1 MMQRM
6 RNALA
11 DLLVGMVV
19 ILVAFWLL
27 RRVIG
32 LVIWGTSVVLIVL
45 VVVLALRIAAK
56 IRG

>member
-1 MMQRM
+1 MSRL
-6 RNALA
+6 RNAVA
-11 DLLVGMVV
+11 DLLVGAVV

-32 LVIWGTSVVLIVL
+32 LVIGGVYFVLLILLVILVL
-45 VVVLALRIAAK
+45 RVASK